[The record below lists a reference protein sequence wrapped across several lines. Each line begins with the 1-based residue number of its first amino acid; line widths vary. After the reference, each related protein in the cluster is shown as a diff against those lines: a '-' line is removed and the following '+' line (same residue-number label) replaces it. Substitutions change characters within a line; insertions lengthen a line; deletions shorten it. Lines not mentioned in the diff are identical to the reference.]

1 MLMDANSLRQILK
14 FLLDNI
20 GAVFRICWEEA
31 GLLGVGLI
39 CIPLIGRV
47 FNIIKKIIS

>member
-1 MLMDANSLRQILK
+1 MNARSLYEILH

>member
-1 MLMDANSLRQILK
+1 MFMNANSVLQILK

-20 GAVFRICWEEA
+20 GSVFHIVWNEA

-47 FNIIKKIIS
+47 FNIIKKLIS

>member
-1 MLMDANSLRQILK
+1 MLLTPNNLRLILR

-20 GAVFRICWEEA
+20 GAVFHIAWDNA

-47 FNIIKKIIS
+47 FNIIKKLIS

>member
-1 MLMDANSLRQILK
+1 MLMNANSLRQILR

-20 GAVFRICWEEA
+20 GAVFYIVWNEA